1 LKVPREPYDEDE
13 SILSNAVPFVTIAR
27 PETAPAGDDL
37 DVGCNPTPWIQRFS
51 SFSRSSRD
59 GWKPRFS

>member
-1 LKVPREPYDEDE
+1 MPREPYDEDE
-13 SILSNAVPFVTIAR
+13 FILANAVPSVTIAR
-27 PETAPAGDDL
+27 PETASVDDDL
-37 DVGCNPTPWIQRFS
+37 DVGCNPTPSIQRFS